1 MVCIAAF
8 IILCLM
14 SVIVGFLSIFR
25 RDIGKRWWKTFKKAW
40 GCVGK
45 RVTLQKCE
53 TGFKEDIK
61 NSILSKVIVKKPKL
75 VKPISVGL
83 EVGSVLIVLVTVW
96 SLVEGAK
103 AGLALWSLGTCNV
116 QRPEACSLGAEVCSI
131 DGDSGPKNPI
141 EAVGYWFSD
150 WGEIFSAIPDKFRDW
165 DNEKLDFTGIVVN
178 KNGGKRAI
186 DIFDPGCEVCLL
198 SYQTQKE
205 TGFFEK
211 NEVTLVPFPIRD
223 AEGKYKFEH
232 SRLIVGYILAVSQ
245 MNTPEDYQG
254 ELPLPVKMID
264 RIYTEKAQIEK
275 SDGETKEV
283 SYQTAFNNYYSEE
296 EAEAELQKW
305 LEEFGFSEEQRA
317 SIKEKSRDQSIEDII
332 TKNNDIVVNNIHAKG
347 IPTMIYN
354 GKKHTGAYKEN

>member
-83 EVGSVLIVLVTVW
+83 EVGSVLIVLITVW

-116 QRPEACSLGAEVCSI
+116 QRPEACSLGAEACSI
-131 DGDSGPKNPI
+131 DGGSGPQNPI

-165 DNEKLDFTGIVVN
+165 DNEKLDFAGIIVN
-178 KNGGKRAI
+178 DNDGKRAI
-186 DIFDPGCEVCLL
+186 DIFDPGCIVCLQ
-198 SYQTQKE
+198 SYRTQKE
-205 TGFFEK
+205 TGFFDK
-211 NEVTLVPFPIRD
+211 NKVTLVPFPIQD
-223 AEGKYKFEH
+223 GDGNFKYTNSK
-232 SRLIVGYILAVSQ
+232 LIVQYVFAVSKNDKQ
-245 MNTPEDYQG
+245 NA
-254 ELPLPVKMID
+254 LKIID
-264 RIYTEKAQIEK
+264 RIFMEKNEDNK
-275 SDGETKEV
+275 P
-283 SYQTAFNNYYSEE
+283 YQTLFNDYYSAE
-296 EAEAELQKW
+296 EAENELQKW
-305 LEEFGFSEEQRA
+305 LEEFGYDEEKREE
-317 SIKEKSRDQSIEDII
+317 IKKESRSDEIEGYIA
-332 TKNNDIVVNNIHAKG
+332 KNNDIVVNSIHAKG

-354 GKKHTGAYKEN
+354 GNKHTGEYKEN

>member
-75 VKPISVGL
+75 VKPISIGL
-83 EVGSVLIVLVTVW
+83 EVGSVLIVLITVW

-141 EAVGYWFSD
+141 EAIGYWFSD
-150 WGEIFSAIPDKFRDW
+150 WGEIFGAIPDKFRDW
-165 DNEKLDFTGIVVN
+165 DNENLDFTGIIVN
-178 KNGGKRAI
+178 ENDSKRAI
-186 DIFDPGCEVCLL
+186 DIFDPGCIVCLQ
-198 SYQTQKE
+198 SYRAQKDS
-205 TGFFEK
+205 GFFEK
-211 NEVTLVPFPIRD
+211 NKVTLVPFPIQD
-223 AEGKYKFEH
+223 AEGKFKYDNSK
-232 SRLIVGYILAVSQ
+232 LIVSYIFAVSK
-245 MNTPEDYQG
+245 MKAPEEYKDK
-254 ELPLPVKMID
+254 LSPAVKFID
-264 RIYTEKAQIEK
+264 RIFVEKGKYNEK
-275 SDGETKEV
+275 EIV
-283 SYQTAFNNYYSEE
+283 YQTLFNEYYSAE
-296 EAEAELQKW
+296 EAEKELQEW
-305 LEEFGFSEEQRA
+305 LKEFGFNEAEREE
-317 SIKEKSRDQSIEDII
+317 IKSVAHSKEIEDII
-332 TKNNDIVVNNIHAKG
+332 AKNNDIVVNNIHAKG

-354 GKKHTGAYKEN
+354 GKKHTGVYKED

>member
-75 VKPISVGL
+75 VKPISIGL
-83 EVGSVLIVLVTVW
+83 EVGSVLIVLITIW

-141 EAVGYWFSD
+141 EAIGYWFSD
-150 WGEIFSAIPDKFRDW
+150 WGEIFGAIPDKFRDW
-165 DNEKLDFTGIVVN
+165 DNENLDFTGIIVDEN
-178 KNGGKRAI
+178 DGKRAI
-186 DIFDPGCEVCLL
+186 DIFDPGCIVCLQ
-198 SYQTQKE
+198 SYREQKDA
-205 TGFFEK
+205 GFFEK
-211 NEVTLVPFPIRD
+211 NKVTLVPFPIQD
-223 AEGKYKFEH
+223 AEGKFKYGNSK
-232 SRLIVGYILAVSQ
+232 LIVSYIFATDKLDV
-245 MNTPEDYQG
+245 PESYKED
-254 ELPLPVKMID
+254 LRPSLKFID
-264 RIYTEKAQIEK
+264 RIFIEK
-275 SDGETKEV
+275 GKYDEKEI
-283 SYQTAFNNYYSEE
+283 SYQTLFNEYYS
-296 EAEAELQKW
+296 AEDAEKELQRW
-305 LEEFGFSEEQRA
+305 LEEFGYSEEQREQ
-317 SIKEKSRDQSIEDII
+317 IKKDSRSEDIENI
-332 TKNNDIVVNNIHAKG
+332 IKKNNDIVVNNIHAKG

-354 GKKHTGAYKEN
+354 GKKHTGAYKED

>member
-75 VKPISVGL
+75 VKPISIGL
-83 EVGSVLIVLVTVW
+83 EVGSVLIVLITVW

-141 EAVGYWFSD
+141 EAIGYWFSD
-150 WGEIFSAIPDKFRDW
+150 WGEIFGAIPDKFRDW
-165 DNEKLDFTGIVVN
+165 NNEQLDFVGLTIN
-178 KNGGKRAI
+178 ENGEKRAI

-198 SYQTQKE
+198 SYQAQKDSS
-205 TGFFEK
+205 FFK
-211 NEVTLVPFPIRD
+211 DNKVILVPFPIQD
-223 AEGKYKFEH
+223 AEGNFKFTN
-232 SRLIVGYILAVSQ
+232 SKLIVSYIFAVSK
-245 MNTPEDYQG
+245 METPESYED
-254 ELPLPVKMID
+254 ELVPAAKMID
-264 RIYTEKAQIEK
+264 KIYTDRAKIPGANGKVKRVQ
-275 SDGETKEV
+275 
-283 SYQTAFNNYYSEE
+283 YQTAFNNYFS
-296 EAEAELQKW
+296 AEDAEKEILSW
-305 LEEFGFSEEQRA
+305 LEEFGFDEAQREEIQKKA
-317 SIKEKSRDQSIEDII
+317 KSQEIEDII
-332 TKNNDIVVNNIHAKG
+332 AKNNDLVVNNIHAKG

-354 GKKHTGAYKEN
+354 GKKHTGAYKE